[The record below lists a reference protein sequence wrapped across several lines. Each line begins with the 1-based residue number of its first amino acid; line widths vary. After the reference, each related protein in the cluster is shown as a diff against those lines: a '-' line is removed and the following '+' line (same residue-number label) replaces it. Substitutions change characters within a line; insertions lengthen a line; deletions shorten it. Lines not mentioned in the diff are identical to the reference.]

1 MLQLC
6 CNYTTK
12 VGIKYPKNT
21 QKLLQITT
29 HYYKLLHKIPHF
41 HPLTTNHFDVIRPLL
56 RLTTFIFYFIFTVKY
71 MSKFNIS
78 SIKMADFGKNI
89 CLNVR
94 NICLKWTISTM
105 FLTYIL
111 HSFIDKYKNYFL
123 AKSNLDIY
131 FSI

>member
-1 MLQLC
+1 
-6 CNYTTK
+6 
-12 VGIKYPKNT
+12 
-21 QKLLQITT
+21 
-29 HYYKLLHKIPHF
+29 
-41 HPLTTNHFDVIRPLL
+41 
-56 RLTTFIFYFIFTVKY
+56 

-78 SIKMADFGKNI
+78 LIKMADFGKYI

-94 NICLKWTISTM
+94 NICLKCLKLNISMM

-111 HSFIDKYKNYFL
+111 QSFFDKYKNNVL

>member
-1 MLQLC
+1 ME
-6 CNYTTK
+6 
-12 VGIKYPKNT
+12 
-21 QKLLQITT
+21 
-29 HYYKLLHKIPHF
+29 
-41 HPLTTNHFDVIRPLL
+41 
-56 RLTTFIFYFIFTVKY
+56 KY

-78 SIKMADFGKNI
+78 LIKMADFGKNI

-94 NICLKWTISTM
+94 NICLKCLKLNISTM

-111 HSFIDKYKNYFL
+111 QSFIDKYKNHFL

>member
-1 MLQLC
+1 
-6 CNYTTK
+6 
-12 VGIKYPKNT
+12 
-21 QKLLQITT
+21 
-29 HYYKLLHKIPHF
+29 
-41 HPLTTNHFDVIRPLL
+41 
-56 RLTTFIFYFIFTVKY
+56 
-71 MSKFNIS
+71 MSKLNIS

-94 NICLKWTISTM
+94 NICLKCLKLNISMM

-111 HSFIDKYKNYFL
+111 QSFFDKYKNNVL

>member
-1 MLQLC
+1 
-6 CNYTTK
+6 
-12 VGIKYPKNT
+12 
-21 QKLLQITT
+21 
-29 HYYKLLHKIPHF
+29 
-41 HPLTTNHFDVIRPLL
+41 
-56 RLTTFIFYFIFTVKY
+56 
-71 MSKFNIS
+71 MSKFDIS
-78 SIKMADFGKNI
+78 SIKMADFGNNI

-111 HSFIDKYKNYFL
+111 HGFIDKRKNHFL

>member
-1 MLQLC
+1 ME
-6 CNYTTK
+6 
-12 VGIKYPKNT
+12 
-21 QKLLQITT
+21 
-29 HYYKLLHKIPHF
+29 
-41 HPLTTNHFDVIRPLL
+41 
-56 RLTTFIFYFIFTVKY
+56 KY

-78 SIKMADFGKNI
+78 STKIADFGKDI
-89 CLNVR
+89 CLNMR

-111 HSFIDKYKNYFL
+111 HSFIDKYKNHFM